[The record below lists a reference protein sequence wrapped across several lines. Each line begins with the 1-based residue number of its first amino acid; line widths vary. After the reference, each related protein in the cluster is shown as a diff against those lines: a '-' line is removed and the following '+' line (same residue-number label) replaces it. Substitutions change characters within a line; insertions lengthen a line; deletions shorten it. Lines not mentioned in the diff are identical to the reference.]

1 MELYAADA
9 IFLTGSGAGVVPV
22 AEVDGRP
29 IATAENPHV
38 SALADGYRSR
48 TRDER
53 FLVPIL

>member
-1 MELYAADA
+1 MELYAAEA

-29 IATAENPHV
+29 IATAEHPHV
-38 SALADGYRSR
+38 SALADAYRAR

-53 FLVPIL
+53 FLVPIR